1 MPAADFYT
9 KLRAELNDDPLG
21 RGYSGMTD
29 EQAADD
35 LQSEYRSDLKPVPM
49 SSVLRWA
56 ARHDALD
63 KLDGA
68 SASGVPEQRSVA
80 RAATVMINS
89 PHVESFDVHD
99 AELAAMLDAL
109 VTAGIFTLDER
120 DDLVALG
127 TTPTSRAAELGL
139 GRVKAG
145 YVGKARA

>member
-1 MPAADFYT
+1 MPAADFYN
-9 KLRAELNDDPLG
+9 KLRAELDDDPLG

-35 LQSEYRSDLKPVPM
+35 LQSEYRSDLNPVPM

-99 AELAAMLDAL
+99 AELAAMLESL
-109 VTAGIFTLDER
+109 VTAGVFTSGQR

-127 TTPTSRAAELGL
+127 TTPTSRSAELGL
-139 GRVKAG
+139 GRVKPG
-145 YVGKARA
+145 YVRKARA